1 MTRNYQA
8 IIDANLAARDDLQ
21 TAEHAIAEFFSSTR
35 GVGNDSIIHLR
46 RTGGGQMT
54 DLKPG
59 YVRVFQCEVC
69 WAVFD
74 PRVTAA
80 TNHDLDGG
88 FLQERILADPDVVRR
103 GAIVRLGE
111 LIHDDEIEWPN
122 TITEESIDEA
132 CRALSEREEEK

>member
-1 MTRNYQA
+1 LRVNVRVVA
-8 IIDANLAARDDLQ
+8 LLL
-21 TAEHAIAEFFSSTR
+21 STHR
-35 GVGNDSIIHLR
+35 QKEE
-46 RTGGGQMT
+46 TMP

-69 WAVFD
+69 GAVFD

-132 CRALSEREEEK
+132 CRALAGREEEK